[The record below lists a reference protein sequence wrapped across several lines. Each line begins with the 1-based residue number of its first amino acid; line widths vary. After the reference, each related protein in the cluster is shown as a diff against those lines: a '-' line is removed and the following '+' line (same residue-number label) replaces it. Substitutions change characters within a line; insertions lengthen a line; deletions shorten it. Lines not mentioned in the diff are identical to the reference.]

1 MMSQANFL
9 ERIIKKL
16 ESCGIKYMISG
27 SLGSSFHGKPRATN
41 DIDIVIDPDFH
52 QLQTFIE
59 IMGDDYY
66 ICPETAISALKKRTM
81 FNIIDNI
88 TGWKADLIIRK
99 NRPFSAEEFNRR
111 IEADIIGVRANATT
125 AEDTIII
132 KLEWARNAKSERQFN
147 DALGVAVTRWESL
160 DVEYMKKWAQELG
173 IGKWLDKLL
182 LEAQKNSLSKE

>member
-1 MMSQANFL
+1 MSQADFL
-9 ERIIKKL
+9 ERIITKL
-16 ESCGIKYMISG
+16 ESCGIPYMISG

-41 DIDIVIDPDFH
+41 DIDIVIDPDFQ

-59 IMGDDYY
+59 ILGDDYY
-66 ICPETAISALKKRTM
+66 VCPETAMSALRNRTM
-81 FNIIDNI
+81 FNVIDNI
-88 TGWKADLIIRK
+88 TGWKADLIIKK
-99 NRPFSAEEFNRR
+99 NRPFSIEEFNRR

-160 DVEYMKKWAQELG
+160 DIEYMKKWSQKLN

-182 LEAQKNSLSKE
+182 IEAQKNGLSKE